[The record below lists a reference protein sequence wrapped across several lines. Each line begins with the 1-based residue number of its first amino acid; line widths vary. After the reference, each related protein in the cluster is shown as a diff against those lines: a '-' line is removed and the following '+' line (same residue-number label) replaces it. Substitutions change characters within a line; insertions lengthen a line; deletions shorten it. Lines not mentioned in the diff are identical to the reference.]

1 MNRPPSAGLLAAL
14 TLASCL
20 ILSSTGCRVAKGV
33 ASLPNQAVQA
43 LSPRQQELQS
53 TDFATLQ
60 TSLIRI
66 GDHFLTRLPPQIQQL
81 QTNNTPIS
89 RPEQLQLH
97 LRFLNETLEITTQP
111 NSLASL
117 IELAAVSTIV
127 RNDLE
132 SYWVPQLYGESAVPL
147 LTCLQTLET
156 NSWTLA
162 QDYLLPDEVQ
172 TLQQSIQSWQS
183 ENVLTNQPS
192 MLRFSSAILTRY
204 LNHKKPA
211 KSSSQGGLLGILQL
225 DPLAGLDPAT
235 RELTQTRLFAERATY
250 LLSRMPEVVALQT
263 ELLSYRL
270 TQIPEVQQAIAQSG
284 EISESASRLSHTA
297 ESLPALI
304 QQERQA
310 VVTAFE
316 QQSTNL
322 NSLAAQ
328 LEQTLTAGSHM
339 ASNLNQTLLTFN
351 QVVAT
356 FENTNNPAPSTNSQP
371 FRIQDYTETARELDA
386 AAQHLTILLQTFD
399 QTIASTNL
407 SQLASTAT
415 SESQALIDHAFKR
428 ILQLALLLSI
438 LVLAT
443 TLAKRKLSRPKAKQA
458 P

>member
-1 MNRPPSAGLLAAL
+1 
-14 TLASCL
+14 
-20 ILSSTGCRVAKGV
+20 VANI
-33 ASLPNQAVQA
+33 PTQAVQA
-43 LSPRQQELQS
+43 LSPRQKELQS
-53 TDFATLQ
+53 TDFASLQ
-60 TSLIRI
+60 NSLIRI
-66 GDHFLTRLPPQIQQL
+66 GDHFLSRIPPQIQQL

-127 RNDLE
+127 RSDIE
-132 SYWVPQLYGESAVPL
+132 SYWIPQLYGESAYPL

-162 QDYLLPDEVQ
+162 QEYLLPNEIL
-172 TLQQSIQSWQS
+172 TLQQSIESWQAD
-183 ENVLTNQPS
+183 NILTNRPG

-211 KSSSQGGLLGILQL
+211 QSSPQGGILGIIQL

-250 LLSRMPEVVALQT
+250 LISRMPEVVSLQT

-270 TQIPEVQQAIAQSG
+270 AQIPEVQQAIAQSG
-284 EISESASRLSHTA
+284 EISDSANRLSKTA
-297 ESLPALI
+297 ESLPSLI

-310 VVTAFE
+310 IVTSFE

-328 LEQTLTAGSHM
+328 LEQTLTAGSQM

-351 QVVAT
+351 QVVT
-356 FENTNNPAPSTNSQP
+356 RFENTNNPTPTTTNSQP
-371 FRIQDYTETARELDA
+371 FRIQDYTETARELDST
-386 AAQHLTILLQTFD
+386 AQHLTELLQTFN
-399 QTIASTNL
+399 QTVASTNL
-407 SQLASTAT
+407 THLTSTAT
-415 SESQALIDHAFKR
+415 SESQALIDHASKR
-428 ILQLALLLSI
+428 ILQLALILSL
-438 LVLAT
+438 LVLVT
-443 TLAKRKLSRPKAKQA
+443 SVAKRKLSPAAK
-458 P
+458 